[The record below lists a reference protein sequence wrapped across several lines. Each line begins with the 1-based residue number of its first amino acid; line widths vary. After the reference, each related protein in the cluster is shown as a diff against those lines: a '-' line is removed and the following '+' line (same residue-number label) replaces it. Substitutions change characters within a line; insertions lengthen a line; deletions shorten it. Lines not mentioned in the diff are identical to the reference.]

1 MLSLLAEGMPNG
13 AIAARLFVNRA
24 DRRGAHQQVFLELRL
39 PEAPDTHGRVLAMLA
54 FLRA

>member
-1 MLSLLAEGMPNG
+1 VTVRTVEPHIKQA
-13 AIAARLFVNRA
+13 
-24 DRRGAHQQVFLELRL
+24 FLELRL